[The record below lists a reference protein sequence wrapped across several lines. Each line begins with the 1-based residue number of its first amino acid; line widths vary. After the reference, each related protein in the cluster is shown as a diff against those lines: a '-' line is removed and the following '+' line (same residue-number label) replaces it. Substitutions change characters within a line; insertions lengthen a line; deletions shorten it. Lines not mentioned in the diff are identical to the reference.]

1 MRSRYTAFAVGDADY
16 LRATWHPDTRPRR
29 VPLDPATSWTR
40 LEVLGSTGGGLFDSA
55 GTVAFRAHHRHGV
68 VAEDSAFRR
77 ESGAGGSTGD
87 RCPIRSRRRRAAG
100 RSVAA

>member
-16 LRATWHPDTRPRR
+16 LHATWHPDTRPRR
-29 VPLDPATSWTR
+29 VSLDPEDRWTR

-55 GTVAFRAHHRHGV
+55 GTVAFRAHHRDGV

-77 ESGAGGSTGD
+77 DGGRWFYVGPVSDPFTT
-87 RCPIRSRRRRAAG
+87 PPRRRT
-100 RSVAA
+100 

>member
-55 GTVAFRAHHRHGV
+55 GTVAFRAHHRTGV
-68 VAEDSAFRR
+68 VAEDSALRR
-77 ESGAGGSTGD
+77 ETGGRWFYRGPVSDPFTT
-87 RCPIRSRRRRAAG
+87 PPRRRP
-100 RSVAA
+100 

>member
-1 MRSRYTAFAVGDADY
+1 MRSRYAAFAVGDADY

-55 GTVAFRAHHRHGV
+55 GTVAFRAHHRTGV
-68 VAEDSAFRR
+68 VAENSAFGRT
-77 ESGAGGSTGD
+77 GSRWFYRGPVSDPFTT
-87 RCPIRSRRRRAAG
+87 PPRRRP
-100 RSVAA
+100 